1 MSAVLFVG
9 NGLNHVDKVAI
20 SWNKLLDSISA
31 EDTNYISE
39 SLGMTLRFEYID
51 AVSEDKALEIKRKVA
66 KKAGEKAEEIKGK
79 KNSMHARLMKLPIQ
93 TIITTNYD
101 YALELS
107 ADASFVPQRTTVE
120 RLYSFYRKQT
130 AVGKTVYHVHGECR
144 YPNSIC
150 LGFEHYAGML
160 EKMRS
165 KLVLGTSAGD
175 TDKRFHLHDVLMGL
189 TAPDD
194 AWYYEFFKND
204 IYFLGFGFDSSEED
218 IWWLITYR
226 RRQKELYPNLVKNKI
241 VFLDTTPESKL
252 NDPKEKAKRAVLE
265 AMDVQIKKQKG
276 RTYRE
281 KTINAIQF
289 LEQIGSEEAMT
300 HV

>member
-1 MSAVLFVG
+1 MNPVLFIG

-20 SWNKLLDSISA
+20 SWDKILATLGS
-31 EDTNYISE
+31 EDTKYISE

-66 KKAGEKAEEIKGK
+66 KKTGEKASEIIGK
-79 KNSMHARLMKLPIQ
+79 NNSLHARLMRLPVQ
-93 TIITTNYD
+93 SIITTNYD

-107 ADASFVPQRTTVE
+107 ADAAFVPMRSTTE
-120 RLYSFYRKQT
+120 RLYSFYRKQR
-130 AVGKTVYHVHGECR
+130 AGGKTVSHIHGECR
-144 YPNSIC
+144 YPQSIC

-165 KLVLGTSAGD
+165 KLVLSTSERNSN
-175 TDKRFHLHDVLMGL
+175 KRFHLFDVLTGL
-189 TAPDD
+189 TDPDD
-194 AWYYEFFKND
+194 AWYYQFFTND

-226 RRQKELYPNLVKNKI
+226 RRMKEQYPDLVKNEL
-241 VFLDTTPESKL
+241 VLLDTTPESKR
-252 NDPKEKAKRAVLE
+252 NDSKEKAKRTVLK

-276 RTYRE
+276 RTYKE
-281 KTINAIQF
+281 KSLSAIKY
-289 LEQIGSEEAMT
+289 LEQIGNKEAT

>member
-1 MSAVLFVG
+1 MVLFIG
-9 NGLNHVDKVAI
+9 NGLNHVDKVSI
-20 SWNKLLDSISA
+20 SWNALLESLSA
-31 EDTNYISE
+31 EDTNYISK
-39 SLGMTLRFEYID
+39 SLSMTLSFEYID
-51 AVSEDKALEIKRKVA
+51 AVSKDKALEIKRKVA
-66 KKAGEKAEEIKGK
+66 KETGEKASEIMGK
-79 KNSMHARLMKLPIQ
+79 KNSLHARLMRLPIQ

-107 ADASFVPQRTTVE
+107 ADISFVPRRTTAE
-120 RLYSFYRKQT
+120 QLYSFYRKQQ
-130 AVGKTVYHVHGECR
+130 AADKTVYHVHGECR

-165 KLVLGTSAGD
+165 KLVLSTSAGNP
-175 TDKRFHLHDVLMGL
+175 DKRFHLYDVLTGL
-189 TAPDD
+189 TDPDD

-226 RRQKELYPNLVKNKI
+226 RRLKEQYPDLVKNQL

-252 NDPKEKAKRAVLE
+252 NEPKERAKRTVLK

-281 KTINAIQF
+281 KTISAIQF
-289 LEQIGSEEAMT
+289 LEQIEHEEAT
-300 HV
+300 YV

>member
-1 MSAVLFVG
+1 MVLFIG

-20 SWNKLLDSISA
+20 SWNKLLDSIST

-39 SLGMTLRFEYID
+39 TLGMTLRYEYID
-51 AVSEDKALEIKRKVA
+51 AVSEDKALGVKKKVA
-66 KKAGEKAEEIKGK
+66 KKTGEKAEEIKGK
-79 KNSMHARLMKLPIQ
+79 KSSLHARLMKLPIQ

-107 ADASFVPQRTTVE
+107 ADASFTPRRTTAE
-120 RLYSFYRKQT
+120 QLYSFYRKQQI
-130 AVGKTVYHVHGECR
+130 AGKTVYHAHGECR

-165 KLVLGTSAGD
+165 KLVLSTSAGNP
-175 TDKRFHLHDVLMGL
+175 DKRFHLYDVLTGL
-189 TAPDD
+189 TDADD

-226 RRQKELYPNLVKNKI
+226 RRLKDLYPNLVQNKL
-241 VFLDTTPESKL
+241 VLLDTTPESKL
-252 NDPKEKAKRAVLE
+252 KDSKEKAKRTVLK
-265 AMDVQIKKQKG
+265 AMDVQIIKQKG

-281 KTINAIQF
+281 KTISAIKY
-289 LEQIGSEEAMT
+289 LEQIENKEAT

>member
-51 AVSEDKALEIKRKVA
+51 AVSKDKALEIKRKVA
-66 KKAGEKAEEIKGK
+66 KNTGEKAEEIKEK
-79 KNSMHARLMKLPIQ
+79 KNSLHVRLMKLPIQ

-107 ADASFVPQRTTVE
+107 ADASFVARRTTVE

-130 AVGKTVYHVHGECR
+130 AADKTVYHIHGECR

-165 KLVLGTSAGD
+165 KLVLSTSAGNP
-175 TDKRFHLHDVLMGL
+175 DKRFHLYDVLMGL
-189 TAPDD
+189 TDPDD
-194 AWYYEFFKND
+194 AWYYNFFKND

-226 RRQKELYPNLVKNKI
+226 RRLKELYPNLVKNRL

-252 NDPKEKAKRAVLE
+252 NDPKEKAKRAVLK
-265 AMDVQIKKQKG
+265 AMDVQIEKQKG

-281 KTINAIQF
+281 KAISAVKF
-289 LEQIGSEEAMT
+289 LEQIENKEAP